1 MGYPRMAIFGTL
13 WENGM
18 RWIAKGF
25 KWLLP
30 KKISKN
36 FFEKDIKKIGSSKEK
51 DTVFAFSK
59 DPNYETKEAEYI
71 WNINSS
77 HWEMDIMGD
86 QNENNENSL

>member
-1 MGYPRMAIFGTL
+1 MAIFGTL

-25 KWLLP
+25 KWLFP

-36 FFEKDIKKIGSSKEK
+36 FFEKMLKIGTSKEE
-51 DTVFAFSK
+51 DTVFVFNG
-59 DPNYETKEAEYI
+59 DLNHEIKEAEYI